1 MINQAARNHSTSN
14 TSNTSSNNS
23 VSGNHSTA
31 PNAGNGTSANGSSTS
46 NTGSAS
52 SASSSTAQATLAL
65 LWERVRRQGD
75 MPGFTRAINAIL
87 SAMRG
92 EDEQA
97 FSMTQTVLSDPVL
110 TQKVLRLAN
119 SGMYSS
125 FGQRINTVS
134 RAVLVLGTEAIGHL
148 ALGLKLIEELS
159 VASPNTTMA
168 QVEMEKAVLAGM
180 VAQQVAHSAQAPE
193 AEEAVVC
200 SLLHTLGRMMITFY
214 MPERWTAM
222 EAQAGGEVDEATAIA
237 QLGLSLADVGRM
249 AAEHWGL
256 PSNLIRGMRSIEPPA
271 GDAQESVPLSGEDW
285 VAALSTMASRCAS
298 SLWHDDAAG
307 AAAVRELAG
316 RFGPMLG
323 VEQESILGAIERAK
337 ESAAADLTI
346 APLAKPAEKRA
357 QALATQRLR
366 AEGNRVLMAGVADMR
381 DALVSATPGQM
392 MTMALETVYQG
403 LTFTRAFGF
412 LRNRRTR
419 KYSARLG
426 LGENARDMLPGMEFD
441 DVYEPNVFHASLNS
455 DRVIFI
461 EHAGDPKFAAKLP
474 NWWKTTLVGARS
486 FVVLPLC
493 AHGQPVGFLYG
504 DWDESFPAISLSQ
517 TEFALLNDLRQLVV
531 RTVERIQTAESPR
544 AST

>member
-1 MINQAARNHSTSN
+1 MTEHTARASN
-14 TSNTSSNNS
+14 
-23 VSGNHSTA
+23 A
-31 PNAGNGTSANGSSTS
+31 
-46 NTGSAS
+46 
-52 SASSSTAQATLAL
+52 TAQATLAL

-75 MPGFTRAINAIL
+75 MPGFTKAINAIL

-134 RAVLVLGTEAIGHL
+134 KAVLVLGTEAIGHL

-159 VASPNTTMA
+159 ATSPDSTMA
-168 QVEMEKAVLAGM
+168 HVEMEKAVLAGM
-180 VAQQVAHSAQAPE
+180 VAQQVAQSAQAPD
-193 AEEAVVC
+193 AEQAVVC

-214 MPERWTAM
+214 MPERWSAM
-222 EAQAGGEVDEATAIA
+222 EAQAGGEVNEATALA
-237 QLGLSLADVGRM
+237 ELGLSLAEIGRL

-256 PSNLIRGMRSIEPPA
+256 PANLIHGMRSIEPPTD
-271 GDAQESVPLSGEDW
+271 GSQPGEPLSREDW

-298 SLWHDDAAG
+298 SMWHDDAAG
-307 AAAVRELAG
+307 AEAVRELTG

-323 VEQESILGAIERAK
+323 VDQDSLLGAIERAK
-337 ESAAADLTI
+337 ETAAADLTI

-357 QALATQRLR
+357 QAMATKRLR

-381 DALVSATPGQM
+381 EALASATPGQM
-392 MTMALETVYQG
+392 MTMALETVFQG

-426 LGENARDMLPGMEFD
+426 LGENTRNMLPDMEFD
-441 DVYEPNVFHASLNS
+441 DAYEPNVFHASLNS

-474 NWWKTTLVGARS
+474 AWWKSTLVGARS
-486 FVVLPLC
+486 FVILPLC

-504 DWDESFPAISLSQ
+504 DWDDSFPAISLSQ

-531 RTVERIQTAESPR
+531 RTVERMQQPAETPRTA
-544 AST
+544 T